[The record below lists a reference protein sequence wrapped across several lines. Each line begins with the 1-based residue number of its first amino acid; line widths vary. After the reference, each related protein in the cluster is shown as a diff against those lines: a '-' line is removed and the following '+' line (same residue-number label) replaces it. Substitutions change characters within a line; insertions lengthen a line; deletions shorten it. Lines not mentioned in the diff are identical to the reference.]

1 MSMTQKPTRSPD
13 LDIDLGLFS
22 ILGCI
27 SSVLDGQWALFQ
39 QATGY
44 DSPAVDN
51 AILYIEE
58 KVEELE
64 SLLGRK

>member
-1 MSMTQKPTRSPD
+1 MTMTQKPGRSQD
-13 LDIDLGLFS
+13 IDIDLKLVS
-22 ILGCI
+22 VLDDI
-27 SSVLDGQWALFQ
+27 SWVLDGQWALFQ

-44 DSPAVDN
+44 DSPAVDS

-58 KVEELE
+58 KIEELE